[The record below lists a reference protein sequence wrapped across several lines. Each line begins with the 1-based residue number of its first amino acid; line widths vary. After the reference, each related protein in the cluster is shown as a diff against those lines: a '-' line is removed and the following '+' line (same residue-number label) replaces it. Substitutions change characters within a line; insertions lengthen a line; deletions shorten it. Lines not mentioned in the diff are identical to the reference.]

1 MKTKFSGILTLL
13 LAFCCAVTF
22 AQDKAVSGTVSDES
36 GMPVAGVNIIVQ
48 GTSSGT
54 QSDFDGNYSIMVD
67 EGAVLTFSY
76 VGYSTESRSVG
87 SSDTINVSLSE
98 DVAQLE
104 EVVVTAQGITRERKA
119 LGYAVS
125 EVSGEE
131 MEQRTEGDVARVL
144 SGKASGVNIT
154 SQSGTS
160 GSATN
165 VVIRGYT
172 SINGN
177 NQALFVVD
185 GVPYSTETNAQGGFL
200 GGNLGSSRFL
210 DLDPN
215 NIESVNVLKGLAAA
229 TLYGSQGKNGVIVI
243 TTKSGSLKAKGP
255 KKTEITVNQSYF
267 VNEMASMP
275 DYQDQYGGGF
285 DQSFGWFFSNWGPA
299 FAADGVDGYLNDPA
313 GIIQPDGTVEH
324 PYGSSAFL
332 NAFLGGNNVLNNE
345 YTGQRYDWRPYRSVE
360 NFFRSGSVSNTSIN
374 IRGASE
380 NGKVSYNVNYGSLDE
395 EGFTPGNGLRRNNL
409 SIGGRAELSNK
420 FTVQGSMNYSNTS
433 FVSPPVAASRGNG
446 TLGWSTFGNV
456 FFTPRNVDLM
466 GLPFTIPEN
475 GGSIYYR
482 NGNDIINP
490 NWSVANSQG
499 GQTVNRINSTTSL
512 TYEFNDNLSLT
523 YRYGLDWYNE
533 RNKDYSNKNGVNFN
547 DAIFGYL
554 RTWDNNVQ
562 IHNHYFSLN
571 GSYDLSDDVGLTFNL
586 GATSNRRTYERSGV
600 SSTGQIVYGVV
611 QHFNYE
617 NQTPLA
623 FESAINTLGVF
634 GSADL
639 DYRDFL
645 FVTLQARNDWVSNLP
660 SENNS
665 MFYPSASVSF
675 LPTSMDEN
683 FKSENLSYLKVRA
696 GYGTSASFPGG
707 YPTVNTVGQSTNV
720 NGGLN
725 GGIITN
731 SVSNFQA
738 NPDLKPELL
747 GEFELGFDA
756 RVWKN
761 RIGINASYY
770 TRNTKD
776 LIVFKPLPTSSG
788 YTSTQDNIGKIE
800 GNGVEIDVDMEMF
813 EILPVNVEG
822 LSWNARVNF
831 TKGENTVAEQADD
844 QILFAGSGDP
854 VLGAN
859 AAIEGKPLGVIVGTR
874 IERDENG
881 NYVVNASGNYGV
893 EEVMAIDYQGN
904 EVPLGYL
911 GPNGDGDINGDGV
924 IELDE
929 NGSPTGKD
937 KVRSIT
943 PIIGNPEP
951 DYVMNFINT
960 IKYKNWTLG
969 FQLSHTAGG
978 DIAASTVATLLGR
991 GGIVTDR
998 KNTFVLPGVLADGSP
1013 NNLQINNSSYYFN
1026 NVLFGPKELS
1036 IYDGSVIRLQELSF
1050 SYSFPQKFLDKT
1062 PFGALSL
1069 TATGYNLW
1077 YDAYNVPDATNFDP
1091 NVAGT
1096 GIGNGRGFDYLN
1108 GPSSKR
1114 YGISLKASF

>member
-76 VGYSTESRSVG
+76 VGYTTESRTVG
-87 SSDTINVSLSE
+87 SSDTINVTMSE

-125 EVSGEE
+125 EVAGEE
-131 MEQRTEGDVARVL
+131 LEQRTEGDVARVL

-185 GVPYSTETNAQGGFL
+185 GVPYSTETNSQGNFL
-200 GGNLGSSRFL
+200 SGNLGSSRFL

-229 TLYGSQGKNGVIVI
+229 TLYGTAGKNGVIVI
-243 TTKSGSLKAKGP
+243 TTKSGSLQAKGP

-275 DYQDQYGGGF
+275 DYQDKYGGGF